1 MNETHTPPVDPA
13 APAAPVAPVT
23 PVGGMML
30 DRIRRVGAVILA
42 VAAIVVF
49 FALAPSGGV
58 SAGDVAGVMA
68 VDAVNQTSADS
79 APKQTVVNGWTARDL
94 LELIAKQGVAAHD
107 PRPAALLL
115 IGVLALC
122 LFLATTSAATRRP
135 RAQVVDTARSAGA
148 GGDPSD
154 LP

>member
-1 MNETHTPPVDPA
+1 MNETRTPPREPA
-13 APAAPVAPVT
+13 APAA
-23 PVGGMML
+23 GLML
-30 DRIRRVGAVILA
+30 DRIRRIGAVILA
-42 VAAIVVF
+42 VAAIIVF
-49 FALAPSGGV
+49 FALAPKGGV
-58 SAGDVAGVMA
+58 STGDIAGVMA
-68 VDAVNQTSADS
+68 GDAIDQATADS

-122 LFLATTSAATRRP
+122 LFLATSVAARTSRTESP
-135 RAQVVDTARSAGA
+135 EARQDPGA
-148 GGDPSD
+148 VGTPE

>member
-1 MNETHTPPVDPA
+1 MNESHTPPVE
-13 APAAPVAPVT
+13 PAAPVAGIT
-23 PVGGMML
+23 L
-30 DRIRRVGAVILA
+30 DRIRRIGAAILA
-42 VAAIVVF
+42 VAAIIVF
-49 FALAPSGGV
+49 FALAPKGGV
-58 SAGDVAGVMA
+58 SAGDIAGVMA
-68 VDAVNQTSADS
+68 GDAINQATADS

-122 LFLATTSAATRRP
+122 LFLATTAVACPARAPAEETTQGPVAAGPT
-135 RAQVVDTARSAGA
+135 
-148 GGDPSD
+148 D